1 MAGYSRWKA
10 CSASFEAPVIFISLC
25 SGKCHGINKRYNS
38 AKLYPYF
45 LMSLP
50 LNIGRI
56 ISALLGHFF
65 ISSSRFSLFIM
76 NASLQPVKIPRYI
89 FMSHSLSGVPT
100 ASIFCLIRCSISERI
115 TQLLP
120 FLGNSID
127 CPDSLD
133 KSLKNNK

>member
-1 MAGYSRWKA
+1 
-10 CSASFEAPVIFISLC
+10 
-25 SGKCHGINKRYNS
+25 
-38 AKLYPYF
+38 
-45 LMSLP
+45 MSLP

-65 ISSSRFSLFIM
+65 ISSSRFSLFMM

-100 ASIFCLIRCSISERI
+100 ASIFCLICCSISERI

-120 FLGNSID
+120 FLGNSIA
-127 CPDSLD
+127 CTGCLAKP
-133 KSLKNNK
+133 LKNNK